1 MEIVKL
7 FLAFFYRNRFFIE
20 MIFASILFT
29 TNVKKK
35 KRWYIYGT
43 IVILVCLI
51 INTFW
56 NYDNQNNI
64 VTIIRYLI
72 LFFAI
77 GLFLFLVYE
86 INIYQVMFYTAG
98 AMSCQHL
105 SSILYHYI
113 PAPYYQTNYTL
124 VFLFLF
130 CQISILIVVYLV
142 LYFIF
147 IKKIKTYPVK
157 KNLIILFLNIVILMT
172 DIVLSVL
179 TTKNIYINI
188 YDFLLTFVAFFYMF
202 FALRHDEIEN
212 EKMIQETIL
221 IKEKKEFE
229 TLQNSIKNI
238 NIKCHDL
245 KHILSTENN
254 SYINDLKQEINIYD
268 SYIKTGNDTLDI
280 VLMDKKFQCESK
292 NIVFSIMADAKDLSF
307 MKQNDIYSLFGNMLD
322 NAIEYLINKND
333 NQKIMNLNIKRVN
346 KFFIIRCENY
356 FDDELI
362 FVNGLPE
369 TKKDKNI
376 HGFGMKSIKTII
388 DKYNGSMII
397 DKENEMFVLNITF
410 YLN

>member
-1 MEIVKL
+1 MGIIKL

-20 MIFASILFT
+20 ILIASLLFT
-29 TNVKKK
+29 KNVKKK
-35 KRWYIYGT
+35 KRWYIYEI
-43 IVILVCLI
+43 IVILSCFI
-51 INTFW
+51 INSFW
-56 NYDNQNNI
+56 NFNNQNNI
-64 VTIIRYLI
+64 VSIIRYLFLSFSTGI
-72 LFFAI
+72 FLFF
-77 GLFLFLVYE
+77 VYE

-98 AMSCQHL
+98 ALSCQHL
-105 SSILYHYI
+105 SAILYQYI
-113 PAPYYQTNYTL
+113 PTPYYQENYVL
-124 VFLFLF
+124 LFLYLF
-130 CQISILIVVYLV
+130 CQILILITVYVL

-172 DIVLSVL
+172 DIILSVL
-179 TTKNIYINI
+179 TTKNIYIYI

-229 TLQNSIKNI
+229 TLENSIKNI

-245 KHILSTENN
+245 KHILSTEDN
-254 SYINDLKQEINIYD
+254 SYMNDLKKEINIYD

-292 NIVFSIMADAKDLSF
+292 HIVFSIMADAKDLSF

-322 NAIEYLINKND
+322 NAIEYLIDKND
-333 NQKIMNLNIKRVN
+333 NQKIMSLNIKKVN

-362 FVNGLPE
+362 LVNGLPE
-369 TKKDKNI
+369 TQKDKNV
-376 HGFGMKSIKTII
+376 HGFGMKSIKTIV

-397 DKENEMFVLNITF
+397 NKDNEMFVLNITF